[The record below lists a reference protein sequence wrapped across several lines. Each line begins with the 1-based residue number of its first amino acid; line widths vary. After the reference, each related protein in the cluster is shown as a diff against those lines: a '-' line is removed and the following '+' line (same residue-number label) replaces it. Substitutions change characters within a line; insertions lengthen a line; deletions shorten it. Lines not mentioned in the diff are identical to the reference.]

1 MNLWIRFVIRELVTY
16 FFKFEFNFIPFAFD
30 IFGFLTL
37 NVVSVL
43 QRVQKIMNNNIK
55 FSRAMNIIFK
65 RIDSAIQKGLTAQ
78 LVVCLSFIH
87 M

>member
-16 FFKFEFNFIPFAFD
+16 FFKFKFNFIPFGFD
-30 IFGFLTL
+30 IFGFLAL

-65 RIDSAIQKGLTAQ
+65 RIDSAIL
-78 LVVCLSFIH
+78 
-87 M
+87 